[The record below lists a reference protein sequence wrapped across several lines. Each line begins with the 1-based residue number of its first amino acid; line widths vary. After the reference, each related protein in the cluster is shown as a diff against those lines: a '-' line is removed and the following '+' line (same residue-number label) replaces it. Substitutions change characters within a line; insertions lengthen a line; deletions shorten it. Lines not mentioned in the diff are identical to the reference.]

1 MIRYRLFIAFAVAI
15 SVMGCSRESEVADTT
30 VNDNT
35 VPLSDTAIVTPA
47 EVRSLGWGAWHD
59 WDVDANKLVRRDE
72 FDRRFVTVY
81 TGWAGADSTL
91 AADEAADTWRD
102 WFDANNDNIV
112 DSAEWDRGIANWN
125 LPGYTWGGLTAWD
138 ADRDNRIT
146 ESEWD
151 AGFRNVRA
159 NATWSRDE
167 LADTWWDWWDGND
180 DNMVDENEWRTRS
193 AYWQDNA

>member
-1 MIRYRLFIAFAVAI
+1 MIRFRFFAALAVTV
-15 SVMGCSRESEVADTT
+15 SLLGCNREPEVAETTPADTAAP
-30 VNDNT
+30 VQ
-35 VPLSDTAIVTPA
+35 DTAIVTPA

-72 FDRRFVTVY
+72 FDRRFGAVY
-81 TGWAGADSTL
+81 TGWAGTDSTL

-102 WFDANNDNIV
+102 WFDGNNDNII
-112 DSAEWDRGIANWN
+112 DSAEWDRSIANWN

-151 AGFRNVRA
+151 TGFRNVRP

-180 DNMVDENEWRTRS
+180 DNMVDETEWRTRS
-193 AYWQDNA
+193 AYWQDNV